1 MDLLEFI
8 TTIDILPAI
17 CFILGFILVIFEMFN
32 PGFGAAGV
40 TGIILLILGIIQT
53 ANTILE
59 AFILIIIII
68 AILGIALTLA
78 LHSATKGRLSKT
90 LVLNDSL
97 KKESGYIGTEDLNY
111 FLNREGTTLTVLRPS
126 GIVDFDGVK
135 LDVVSE
141 SEFLP
146 KGTKVRVI
154 KVSGRR
160 IVVRK
165 IEDN

>member
-1 MDLLEFI
+1 
-8 TTIDILPAI
+8 
-17 CFILGFILVIFEMFN
+17 
-32 PGFGAAGV
+32 
-40 TGIILLILGIIQT
+40 LILGIIQT

-111 FLNREGTTLTVLRPS
+111 FLNREGTTLTVLKPS

>member
-111 FLNREGTTLTVLRPS
+111 FLNREGTTLTVLKPS